1 MKRIGKGAVILV
13 MVLGVGCLTSGALAG
28 EVFFEFNAADFS
40 SPTTIDN
47 AYWPLVTGTTFI
59 YEAMED
65 DELLLNYVTV
75 TGNTKVVCGLDA
87 RIVYDREWICD
98 ESGEECLLEEETFDW
113 YAQDDFGNIWYLGE
127 ETYARIYDEETGDLI
142 GIETEGSW
150 EGCVD
155 GAVPGVV
162 MPVGLLRGSSYQQ
175 EYYEGEAEDKGKI
188 LRVEDAV
195 STVLG
200 EFEAVLKTKEWTPL
214 SPGEVEHKYYAPGV
228 GLVLIQELKGKTV
241 WVELTEILG
250 P

>member
-1 MKRIGKGAVILV
+1 MKRIGKGTVMLALV
-13 MVLGVGCLTSGALAG
+13 LWIGCLTSQALAG

-47 AYWPLVTGTTFI
+47 AYWPLMPGTTYI

-65 DELLLNYVTV
+65 DELVLNHVTI
-75 TGNTKVVCGLDA
+75 TNGTRSVCDLDA

-98 ESGEECLLEEETFDW
+98 EEGEECLLEEETFDW
-113 YAQDDFGNIWYLGE
+113 YAQDDFGNIWYFGE
-127 ETYARIYDEETGDLI
+127 HTIAYIYDEETGVLI
-142 GIETEGSW
+142 DIETEGSW

-155 GAVPGVV
+155 GAVPGVI
-162 MPVGLLRGSSYQQ
+162 MPVGLRQGDSYRQ
-175 EYYEGEAEDKGKI
+175 EYYEGEAEDKAKI
-188 LRVEDAV
+188 LRVDDAV

-200 EFEAVLKTKEWTPL
+200 EFEDVLKTKEWTPL

-241 WVELTEILG
+241 WVDLVEIQS